1 MPDATGR
8 DGLDGQPT
16 PGSEPVGDGDGEAVG
31 TLDAQDGPPVDLP
44 EDIDELLEVAKETA
58 TGGDGLEVVGSRI
71 RELRGVL
78 RWLVTGIAFSYAA
91 YYLYTA
97 RFGIQSPEAHRG
109 YYWGFA
115 GVLVFLLYPATKR
128 GLADGKRHRMN
139 PLDLLFA
146 AAFAGLTFYF
156 VLRYPIIVL
165 QGGFL
170 LDYQYYLGWAA
181 VLLSLEAT
189 RRVVGLAL
197 PAIAITTLVYAF
209 YGSSFPGIL
218 AHRGFSQ
225 ERVLST
231 LYTSFNGIFGP
242 VAAIFA
248 TFVFL
253 FIIFGAFLQ
262 KSGAGRFF
270 IDLPFAIAG
279 SARGGPAKVAVAVS
293 ALMGSVNGSAVAN
306 VMTTGSL
313 TIPLM
318 RKVGYSR
325 NFSGGV
331 EAAASTGGQILPPVM
346 GAGAFLI
353 AEFTGVPY
361 VTIVLVSIV
370 PALMYFLAVYWLVD
384 FEAVKK
390 ELRGLPKEE
399 LPDWRHVLK
408 SGWYFVLP
416 LVVLFVLIIQRYSPA
431 YAAFWSIMSIIV
443 IGIAVPYEGKRMTP
457 KDVFDAMVGSA
468 VVSLTVGGIV
478 GTIGI
483 IVGIINL
490 TGLGLRF
497 SGLIVTLSGGNL
509 WLVLILVTL
518 VSWLLGAGLTVTSS
532 YIVVAILAAPALI
545 EVGIPLL
552 AAHLIIF
559 WVSQDANVT
568 PPIALAA
575 FAGASIS
582 GGKPM
587 QTGWEAWKL
596 ARGLYIVPVLMAF
609 SPLVVGPFWAAAPV
623 AVTAIMGIYLLS
635 AGISGCLI
643 RRTTLAEQLL
653 LLTGGILMIVPDLA
667 TAGVGLLVGLF
678 AYGLQ
683 RQRPDLVTSSQRRYN
698 ASVGRKAARL
708 EKAASKGRHVLD

>member
-1 MPDATGR
+1 MSESDGIRDAAGATGA
-8 DGLDGQPT
+8 
-16 PGSEPVGDGDGEAVG
+16 PGASDE
-31 TLDAQDGPPVDLP
+31 LP
-44 EDIDELLEVAKETA
+44 EDVEQLLVAAKESA
-58 TGGDGLEVVGSRI
+58 TGGDGLEVVSKV
-71 RELRGVL
+71 REFSGFLRY
-78 RWLVTGIAFSYAA
+78 LVMGIAFVYAG

-109 YYWGFA
+109 YYWGLA

-128 GLADGKRHRMN
+128 GLAEGKRHRIN
-139 PLDLLFA
+139 PLDIVFA
-146 AAFAGLTFYF
+146 AAFAGLMFYF
-156 VLRYPIIVL
+156 VLRYPEIVN

-170 LDYQYYLGWAA
+170 LDYQYYMGWAA
-181 VLLSLEAT
+181 ILLSLEAT

-197 PAIAITTLVYAF
+197 PLIATFFLFYAF
-209 YGSSFPGIL
+209 YGPSFPGIL
-218 AHRGFSQ
+218 AHRGLSQ

-231 LYTSFNGIFGP
+231 MYTSFNGIFGP

-318 RKVGYSR
+318 RRVGYSR

-370 PALMYFLAVYWLVD
+370 PAIMYFMAVYWLVD
-384 FEAVKK
+384 FEAAKK
-390 ELRGLPKEE
+390 NLEGLPKED
-399 LPDWRHVLK
+399 LPDWKQVVAK
-408 SGWYFVLP
+408 GWYFVLP
-416 LVVLFVLIIQRYSPA
+416 LVILVTLIVQRFSPSF
-431 YAAFWSIMSIIV
+431 AAFWSIVSIIV
-443 IGIAVPYEGKRMTP
+443 IGVLVPYEGKRMTP
-457 KDVFDAMVGSA
+457 KDVFDSMVGA
-468 VVSLTVGGIV
+468 AIISLTVGGIV

-483 IVGIINL
+483 IVGVINL

-497 SGLIVTLSGGNL
+497 SGLIVTWSGGNI
-509 WLVLILVTL
+509 WLVLVLVTL
-518 VSWLLGAGLTVTSS
+518 ISWLLGAGLTVTSS
-532 YIVVAILAAPALI
+532 YIVVAILAAPALV

-575 FAGASIS
+575 FAGASLA
-582 GGKPM
+582 GGQPM
-587 QTGWEAWKL
+587 RTGWEAWKL
-596 ARGLYIVPVLMAF
+596 ARGLYIVPILMAF
-609 SPLVVGPFWAAAPV
+609 SPLVVGPIGAAAPV
-623 AVTAIMGIYLLS
+623 AITAL
-635 AGISGCLI
+635 AGIFLLCAGMSGYLR
-643 RRTTLAEQLL
+643 RRTTFVEQIALLAA
-653 LLTGGILMIVPDLA
+653 GILMIVPDMLI
-667 TAGVGLLVGLF
+667 AGAGLLLGV
-678 AYGLQ
+678 AVYVWQ
-683 RQRPDLVTSSQRRYN
+683 RRTPDLVTRSQTRYEE
-698 ASVGRKAARL
+698 SVVKKAARD
-708 EKAASKGRHVLD
+708 EKARSLGRKVYD

>member
-1 MPDATGR
+1 MSEQH
-8 DGLDGQPT
+8 DGQQE
-16 PGSEPVGDGDGEAVG
+16 GAG
-31 TLDAQDGPPVDLP
+31 TDQLP
-44 EDIDELLEVAKETA
+44 EDVDELLVVAKETA
-58 TGGDGLEVVGSRI
+58 TGGDGLEVVGSKV
-71 RELRGVL
+71 RELTGVL
-78 RWLVTGIAFSYAA
+78 RLLVTGLAFAYSA
-91 YYLYTA
+91 YYVYTA

-109 YYWGFA
+109 LYWGFA

-128 GLADGKRHRMN
+128 GLAEGKRHRMN

-146 AAFAGLTFYF
+146 AAFAGLALYF
-156 VLRYPIIVL
+156 VLTYQEVVL

-197 PAIAITTLVYAF
+197 PGIALFFLVYAF
-209 YGSSFPGIL
+209 YGPSFPGIL

-318 RKVGYSR
+318 RRVGYSR

-353 AEFTGVPY
+353 AEFTGVAY
-361 VTIVLVSIV
+361 GTIVLVSIV

-384 FEAVKK
+384 FEALKK
-390 ELRGLPKEE
+390 DLRGLPKED
-399 LPDWRHVLK
+399 LPDWKQVVAK
-408 SGWYFVLP
+408 GWYFVIP
-416 LVVLFVLIIQRYSPA
+416 LIILFTLIIQRFSPA
-431 YAAFWSIMSIIV
+431 FAAFWSILSIIV
-443 IGIAVPYEGKRMTP
+443 IGMLVPYEGKRMTP
-457 KDVFDAMVGSA
+457 KDVFDAMVGA
-468 VVSLTVGGIV
+468 AIVSLTVGGIV

-490 TGLGLRF
+490 SGLGLRF
-497 SGLIVTLSGGNL
+497 SGLIVTWSGGNL

-545 EVGIPLL
+545 EVGVPLL

-575 FAGASIS
+575 FAGASLS
-582 GGKPM
+582 GGQPM
-587 QTGWEAWKL
+587 RTGWEAWKL
-596 ARGLYIVPVLMAF
+596 ARGLYIVPILMAF
-609 SPLVVGPFWAAAPV
+609 TPLVVGPISEAAPV
-623 AVTAIMGIYLLS
+623 AITAIMGIYLLS
-635 AGISGCLI
+635 AGMSGCLI
-643 RRTTLAEQLL
+643 RRTTLIEQLAL
-653 LLTGGILMIVPDLA
+653 LAAGVLMIFPDLLV
-667 TAGVGLLVGLF
+667 AGVGLAIGVAVYLW
-678 AYGLQ
+678 Q
-683 RQRPDLVTSSQRRYN
+683 RRTADYASRSQRRYDT
-698 ASVGRKAARL
+698 SLTRRAA
-708 EKAASKGRHVLD
+708 KDAQAGAAGQPTDG

>member
-1 MPDATGR
+1 MTDINGDEVSAEVEVDIPD
-8 DGLDGQPT
+8 D
-16 PGSEPVGDGDGEAVG
+16 V
-31 TLDAQDGPPVDLP
+31 
-44 EDIDELLEVAKETA
+44 DELLEGAKESA
-58 TGGDGLEVVGSRI
+58 TGGDGLEIVGSRV
-71 RELRGVL
+71 REFTGVM
-78 RWLVTGIAFSYAA
+78 RWFVMGLAFSYSA

-128 GLADGKRHRMN
+128 GLVEGKRHRIN
-139 PLDLLFA
+139 PLDILFA

-156 VLRYPIIVL
+156 VLRYPIIVN

-170 LDYQYYLGWAA
+170 LEYQYYMGWAA

-197 PAIAITTLVYAF
+197 PGIAVFFLVYAF
-209 YGSSFPGIL
+209 NGPMFPGIL

-225 ERVLST
+225 ERVLAT
-231 LYTSFNGIFGP
+231 MYTSFNGIFGP

-318 RKVGYSR
+318 RRVGYSR

-353 AEFTGVPY
+353 AEFTGIPY

-370 PALMYFLAVYWLVD
+370 PAIMYFLAVYWLVD

-390 ELRGLPKEE
+390 NLEGLPKED
-399 LPDWRHVLK
+399 LPDWKRVLAQ
-408 SGWYFVLP
+408 GWYFVIP
-416 LVVLFVLIIQRYSPA
+416 LVVLFALIIQRYSPSF
-431 YAAFWSIMSIIV
+431 AAFWSIVSIVV
-443 IGIAVPYEGKRMTP
+443 IGVLVPYEGKRMSP
-457 KDVFDAMVGSA
+457 RDVFDAMVGAA
-468 VVSLTVGGIV
+468 VISLTVGGIV

-483 IVGIINL
+483 IVGVINL
-490 TGLGLRF
+490 SGLGLRF
-497 SGLIVTLSGGNL
+497 SGLIVTWSGGNL

-518 VSWLLGAGLTVTSS
+518 ISWLLGAGLTVTSS

-582 GGKPM
+582 GGSPM
-587 QTGWEAWKL
+587 RTGWEAWKL

-609 SPLVVGPFWAAAPV
+609 SPLVVGPLWEAVPV
-623 AVTAIMGIYLLS
+623 AITAIMGIYLLS
-635 AGISGCLI
+635 AGMSGCLI
-643 RRTTLAEQLL
+643 RRTTLIEQLL
-653 LLTGGILMIVPDLA
+653 LLAAGVLMIVPDLA
-667 TAGVGLLVGLF
+667 VAAVGLAIGL
-678 AYGLQ
+678 AVYLY
-683 RQRPDLVTSSQRRYN
+683 QRRTADFVSRSQHRYD
-698 ASVGRKAARL
+698 ASLVRKAARD
-708 EKAASKGRHVLD
+708 ERARARGRIVHD

>member
-1 MPDATGR
+1 MSDEQQHDEHVT
-8 DGLDGQPT
+8 T
-16 PGSEPVGDGDGEAVG
+16 GEAA
-31 TLDAQDGPPVDLP
+31 DAVDVADIP
-44 EDIDELLEVAKETA
+44 EDVEELLEVAKESA
-58 TGGDGLEVVGSRI
+58 TGGDGIEIVGSRV
-71 RELRGVL
+71 REFTGFL
-78 RWLVTGIAFSYAA
+78 RWLVMGIAFSFSA
-91 YYLYTA
+91 YYMYTA

-128 GLADGKRHRMN
+128 GLVEGKRHRIN
-139 PLDLLFA
+139 PLDVLLA
-146 AAFAGLTFYF
+146 ATFAGLTFYF
-156 VLRYPIIVL
+156 VLNYQVIVM

-170 LDYQYYLGWAA
+170 LDYQYYMGWAA
-181 VLLSLEAT
+181 ILLSLEAT

-197 PAIAITTLVYAF
+197 PAIAVFFLIYAF
-209 YGSSFPGIL
+209 YGPSFPGLL

-231 LYTSFNGIFGP
+231 MYTSFNGIFGP

-318 RKVGYSR
+318 RRVGYTK

-353 AEFTGVPY
+353 AEFTGIPY

-390 ELRGLPKEE
+390 NLEGLPKED
-399 LPDWRHVLK
+399 LPDWKQVLK
-408 SGWYFVLP
+408 QGWYFVIP
-416 LVVLFVLIIQRYSPA
+416 LVVLFTLIIQRFSPA
-431 YAAFWSIMSIIV
+431 FAAFWSIMSIIV
-443 IGIAVPYEGKRMTP
+443 IGVLVPYEGKRMKP
-457 KDVFDAMVGSA
+457 RDVFNSMVGAA

-490 TGLGLRF
+490 SGLGLRF

-545 EVGIPLL
+545 EVGVPLL

-582 GGKPM
+582 GGQPM
-587 QTGWEAWKL
+587 RTGWEAWKL
-596 ARGLYIVPVLMAF
+596 ARGLYIVPILMAF
-609 SPLVVGPFWAAAPV
+609 SPLVVGPVTAAAPV
-623 AVTAIMGIYLLS
+623 AITAIMGIYLLA
-635 AGISGCLI
+635 AGMSGCLI
-643 RRTTLAEQLL
+643 RRTTLVEQLAL
-653 LLTGGILMIVPDLA
+653 LAAGILMIVPDLTVA
-667 TAGVGLLVGLF
+667 AGGFALGLAVWL
-678 AYGLQ
+678 YQ
-683 RQRPDLVTSSQRRYN
+683 RRTRDYQSRSQRRYD
-698 ASVGRKAARL
+698 ASVVKEADRDEKARAAGRKV
-708 EKAASKGRHVLD
+708 ED

>member
-1 MPDATGR
+1 MSDDQQRDEGVADAAA
-8 DGLDGQPT
+8 
-16 PGSEPVGDGDGEAVG
+16 EAV
-31 TLDAQDGPPVDLP
+31 DLADIP
-44 EDIDELLEVAKETA
+44 EDVDELLEVAKESA
-58 TGGDGLEVVGSRI
+58 TGGDGIEMGGSRV
-71 RELRGVL
+71 REFTGFM
-78 RWLVTGIAFSYAA
+78 RWLIMGLAFSYSA
-91 YYLYTA
+91 YYMYTA

-128 GLADGKRHRMN
+128 GLAEGKRHRIN

-146 AAFAGLTFYF
+146 ATFAGLTFYF
-156 VLRYPIIVL
+156 VLRYPVIVM

-170 LDYQYYLGWAA
+170 LDYQYYMGWAA
-181 VLLSLEAT
+181 ILLSLEAT

-197 PAIAITTLVYAF
+197 PGIAVFFLFYAF
-209 YGSSFPGIL
+209 YGPSFPGIL

-231 LYTSFNGIFGP
+231 MYTSFNGIFGP

-318 RKVGYSR
+318 RRVGYTK

-353 AEFTGVPY
+353 AEFTGIPY

-390 ELRGLPKEE
+390 NLGGLPKED
-399 LPDWRHVLK
+399 LPDWKQVVK
-408 SGWYFVLP
+408 QGWYFVIP
-416 LVVLFVLIIQRYSPA
+416 LVVLFTLIIQRFSPA
-431 YAAFWSIMSIIV
+431 FAAFWSIMSIIV
-443 IGIAVPYEGKRMTP
+443 IGVLVPYEGKRMTP
-457 KDVFDAMVGSA
+457 RDVFDSMVGAA

-490 TGLGLRF
+490 SGLGLRF

-545 EVGIPLL
+545 EVGVPLL

-582 GGKPM
+582 GGQPM
-587 QTGWEAWKL
+587 RTGWEAWKL
-596 ARGLYIVPVLMAF
+596 ARGLYIVPILMAF
-609 SPLVVGPFWAAAPV
+609 SPLVVGPVSAAAPV
-623 AVTAIMGIYLLS
+623 AVTAIMGIYLLA
-635 AGISGCLI
+635 AGMSGCLI
-643 RRTTLAEQLL
+643 RRTTLVEQLAL
-653 LLTGGILMIVPDLA
+653 LAAGILMIVPDLVVA
-667 TAGVGLLVGLF
+667 SGGLALGVVVWL
-678 AYGLQ
+678 YQ
-683 RQRPDLVTSSQRRYN
+683 RRTRDYQSKSQRRYD
-698 ASVGRKAARL
+698 ASVIRKADRDEKSRAAGRKV
-708 EKAASKGRHVLD
+708 ED

>member
-1 MPDATGR
+1 MSDVQNTE
-8 DGLDGQPT
+8 
-16 PGSEPVGDGDGEAVG
+16 GSEV
-31 TLDAQDGPPVDLP
+31 PVDGSAAEVALDVP
-44 EDIDELLEVAKETA
+44 EDVDELLEVAKEAA
-58 TGGDGLEVVGSRI
+58 TGGDGLEIVGSRV
-71 RELRGVL
+71 REFTGVT
-78 RWLVTGIAFSYAA
+78 RWFVTGIAFLYSG

-97 RFGIQSPEAHRG
+97 WYGIQSPEAHRG

-128 GLADGKRHRMN
+128 GLAEGKRHRIN
-139 PLDLLFA
+139 PLDILFA
-146 AAFAGLTFYF
+146 ATFAGLTFYY

-181 VLLSLEAT
+181 ILLSLEAT

-197 PAIAITTLVYAF
+197 PGIAVFFLFYAF
-209 YGSSFPGIL
+209 QGPSFPGIL

-231 LYTSFNGIFGP
+231 MYTSFNGIFGP

-325 NFSGGV
+325 NFAGGV

-353 AEFTGVPY
+353 AEFTGIPY

-370 PALMYFLAVYWLVD
+370 PAIMYFLAVYWLVD

-390 ELRGLPKEE
+390 DLQGLPKED
-399 LPDWRHVLK
+399 LPDWKQVLAR
-408 SGWYFVLP
+408 GWYFVIP
-416 LVVLFVLIIQRYSPA
+416 LVVLFTLIIQRYSPSF
-431 YAAFWSIMSIIV
+431 AAFWSIVSIVV
-443 IGIAVPYEGKRMTP
+443 IGVLVPYEGKRMTP
-457 KDVFDAMVGSA
+457 KDVFDAMVGAS
-468 VVSLTVGGIV
+468 VISLTVGGIV

-483 IVGIINL
+483 IVGVINL
-490 TGLGLRF
+490 SGLGLRF
-497 SGLIVTLSGGNL
+497 SGLIVTWSGGNL

-532 YIVVAILAAPALI
+532 YIVVAILAAPALTQ
-545 EVGIPLL
+545 VGVPLL

-587 QTGWEAWKL
+587 ATGWEAWKL

-609 SPLVVGPFWAAAPV
+609 SPLVVGPISAAIPV
-623 AVTAIMGIYLLS
+623 AITAIMGIYLLS
-635 AGISGCLI
+635 AGMSGCLI
-643 RRTTLAEQLL
+643 RRTTLIEQLL
-653 LLTGGILMIVPDLA
+653 LLAAGVLMIVPDLLI
-667 TAGVGLLVGLF
+667 AGAGLLIGVAVYL
-678 AYGLQ
+678 YQ
-683 RQRPDLVTSSQRRYN
+683 RRTKDFVSKSQTRYN
-698 ASVGRKAARL
+698 ASLVRKAERDAKAR
-708 EKAASKGRHVLD
+708 ADGRIALD

>member
-1 MPDATGR
+1 MAEGN
-8 DGLDGQPT
+8 
-16 PGSEPVGDGDGEAVG
+16 EVGDPVADAV
-31 TLDAQDGPPVDLP
+31 
-44 EDIDELLEVAKETA
+44 DIPDDMDELLNVAKETA
-58 TGGDGLEVVGSRI
+58 TGGDGLELVGSRV
-71 RELRGVL
+71 REFTGLM
-78 RWLVTGIAFSYAA
+78 RWFVMGLAFSYSA

-128 GLADGKRHRMN
+128 GLADGKRHRIN
-139 PLDLLFA
+139 PLDLVFA
-146 AAFAGLTFYF
+146 AMFAGLTFYF
-156 VLRYPIIVL
+156 VLRYPVIVM

-197 PAIAITTLVYAF
+197 PGIAVFFLVYAF

-225 ERVLST
+225 ERVLANM
-231 LYTSFNGIFGP
+231 YTSFNGIFGP

-270 IDLPFAIAG
+270 IDLPFAVAG

-325 NFSGGV
+325 NFAGGV

-353 AEFTGVPY
+353 AEFTGIPY
-361 VTIVLVSIV
+361 VTIVLASIV
-370 PALMYFLAVYWLVD
+370 PALMYFMAVYWLVD

-390 ELRGLPKEE
+390 NLEGIPKED
-399 LPDWRHVLK
+399 LPDWKMVVK
-408 SGWYFVLP
+408 KGWYFVIP
-416 LVVLFVLIIQRYSPA
+416 LVVLFTLIIQRYSPSF
-431 YAAFWSIMSIIV
+431 AAFWSIVSIVV
-443 IGIAVPYEGKRMTP
+443 IGVLVPYEGKRMSI
-457 KDVFDAMVGSA
+457 KDVFDAMVGA
-468 VVSLTVGGIV
+468 AIVSLTVGGIV

-483 IVGIINL
+483 IVGVINL
-490 TGLGLRF
+490 SGLGLRF
-497 SGLIVTLSGGNL
+497 SGLIVTWSGGNL

-545 EVGIPLL
+545 EVGVPLI

-582 GGKPM
+582 GGQPM
-587 QTGWEAWKL
+587 RTGWEAWKL

-609 SPLVVGPFWAAAPV
+609 SPLVTGPVREAAPV
-623 AVTAIMGIYLLS
+623 AVTALMGIYLLS
-635 AGISGCLI
+635 AGISGCMI
-643 RRTTLAEQLL
+643 RRTHIVEQLL
-653 LLTGGILMIVPDLA
+653 LLTAGVLMIVPDLLIA
-667 TAGVGLLVGLF
+667 SGGLAIGVAVYLF
-678 AYGLQ
+678 Q
-683 RQRPDLVTSSQRRYN
+683 RRTPDFISASQRRYDR
-698 ASVGRKAARL
+698 SVARKAERD
-708 EKAASKGRHVLD
+708 EKGRSLGRAVHD

>member
-1 MPDATGR
+1 MSDDQQHDESA
-8 DGLDGQPT
+8 T
-16 PGSEPVGDGDGEAVG
+16 PGEATEAV
-31 TLDAQDGPPVDLP
+31 DVVDIP
-44 EDIDELLEVAKETA
+44 EDVEELLEVAKESA
-58 TGGDGLEVVGSRI
+58 TGGDGIEMVGSRV
-71 RELRGVL
+71 REFTGFM
-78 RWLVTGIAFSYAA
+78 RWLVMGIAFSYSA
-91 YYLYTA
+91 YYMYTA

-128 GLADGKRHRMN
+128 GLAEGKRHRIN

-146 AAFAGLTFYF
+146 ATFAGLTFYF
-156 VLRYPIIVL
+156 VLRYPIIVN

-170 LDYQYYLGWAA
+170 LDYQYYMAWAA
-181 VLLSLEAT
+181 ILLSLEAT

-197 PAIAITTLVYAF
+197 PGIAVFFLFYAF
-209 YGSSFPGIL
+209 YGPSFPGIL
-218 AHRGFSQ
+218 AHRGLSQ

-231 LYTSFNGIFGP
+231 MYTSFNGIFGP

-318 RKVGYSR
+318 RRVGYTR

-353 AEFTGVPY
+353 AEFTGIPY

-390 ELRGLPKEE
+390 NLEGLPKDQ
-399 LPDWRHVLK
+399 LPDWKQVLK
-408 SGWYFVLP
+408 QGWYFVIP
-416 LVVLFVLIIQRYSPA
+416 LVVLFTLIIQRFSPSF
-431 YAAFWSIMSIIV
+431 AAFWSIMSIIV
-443 IGIAVPYEGKRMTP
+443 IGVLVPYEGKRMTP
-457 KDVFDAMVGSA
+457 RDVFDSMVGAA

-483 IVGIINL
+483 IVGVINL
-490 TGLGLRF
+490 SGLGLRF

-545 EVGIPLL
+545 EVGVPLL

-582 GGKPM
+582 GGQPM
-587 QTGWEAWKL
+587 RTGWEAWKL

-609 SPLVVGPFWAAAPV
+609 SPLVVGPVSAAAPV
-623 AVTAIMGIYLLS
+623 AITAIIGIYLLA
-635 AGISGCLI
+635 AGMSGCLI
-643 RRTTLAEQLL
+643 RRTTLVEQLAL
-653 LLTGGILMIVPDLA
+653 LAAGILMIVPDLRIA
-667 TAGVGLLVGLF
+667 SGGLALGVAVWL
-678 AYGLQ
+678 YQ
-683 RQRPDLVTSSQRRYN
+683 RRTRDYQSRSQRRYD
-698 ASVGRKAARL
+698 ASVLKKADRDEKARAAGRK
-708 EKAASKGRHVLD
+708 VYD

>member
-1 MPDATGR
+1 MSDIDDANEPAATRPD
-8 DGLDGQPT
+8 
-16 PGSEPVGDGDGEAVG
+16 PVD
-31 TLDAQDGPPVDLP
+31 DLP
-44 EDIDELLEVAKETA
+44 EDVEQLLEAAKESA
-58 TGGDGLEVVGSRI
+58 TGGDGLEVVSKV
-71 RELRGVL
+71 REFTGFMRY
-78 RWLVTGIAFSYAA
+78 LVMGIAFVYAG

-109 YYWGFA
+109 YYWGLA

-128 GLADGKRHRMN
+128 GLAEGKRHRIN
-139 PLDLLFA
+139 PLDLIFA
-146 AAFAGLTFYF
+146 ATFAGLMFYF
-156 VLRYPIIVL
+156 VLRYPIIVN

-170 LDYQYYLGWAA
+170 LDYQYYMGWAA
-181 VLLSLEAT
+181 ILLSLEAT

-197 PAIAITTLVYAF
+197 PVIAVFFIFYAF
-209 YGSSFPGIL
+209 NGPSFPGIL
-218 AHRGFSQ
+218 AHRGLSQ

-231 LYTSFNGIFGP
+231 MYTSFNGIFGP

-318 RKVGYSR
+318 RRVGYSR
-325 NFSGGV
+325 NFSVGV

-370 PALMYFLAVYWLVD
+370 PAIMYFLAVYWLVD
-384 FEAVKK
+384 FEAAKK
-390 ELRGLPKEE
+390 QLQGLPKED
-399 LPDWRHVLK
+399 LPDWKQVVAK
-408 SGWYFVLP
+408 GWYFVLP
-416 LVVLFVLIIQRYSPA
+416 LVILVTLIVQRYSPSF
-431 YAAFWSIMSIIV
+431 AAFWSIVSIIV
-443 IGIAVPYEGKRMTP
+443 IGVLVPYEGKRMTP
-457 KDVFDAMVGSA
+457 KDVFDSMVGA
-468 VVSLTVGGIV
+468 AIISLTVGGIV

-483 IVGIINL
+483 IVGVINL

-497 SGLIVTLSGGNL
+497 SGLIVTWSGGNI
-509 WLVLILVTL
+509 WLVLVLVTL
-518 VSWLLGAGLTVTSS
+518 ISWLLGAGLTVTSS
-532 YIVVAILAAPALI
+532 YIVVAILAAPAMV

-575 FAGASIS
+575 FAGASIA
-582 GGKPM
+582 GGQPM
-587 QTGWEAWKL
+587 RTGWEAWKL
-596 ARGLYIVPVLMAF
+596 ARGLYIVPILMAF
-609 SPLVVGPFWAAAPV
+609 SPLVVGPIGAAAPV
-623 AVTAIMGIYLLS
+623 AITAL
-635 AGISGCLI
+635 AGIFLLCAGMSGYLR
-643 RRTTLAEQLL
+643 RRTTFVEQIALLAA
-653 LLTGGILMIVPDLA
+653 GILMIVPDLLI
-667 TAGVGLLVGLF
+667 AGGGLLLGVAVYLW
-678 AYGLQ
+678 Q
-683 RQRPDLVTSSQRRYN
+683 RRTPDLVTNSQKRYEESLVTRAARDEKRR
-698 ASVGRKAARL
+698 SMGRK
-708 EKAASKGRHVLD
+708 VYD

>member
-1 MPDATGR
+1 MADAEGVMEGT
-8 DGLDGQPT
+8 D
-16 PGSEPVGDGDGEAVG
+16 EPVAPGGDVTAGADIPDDVDVLLEAAKEAATAGDG
-31 TLDAQDGPPVDLP
+31 
-44 EDIDELLEVAKETA
+44 I
-58 TGGDGLEVVGSRI
+58 EVVGSRV
-71 RELRGVL
+71 REFTGVM
-78 RWLVTGIAFSYAA
+78 RWVVMSIALIYSA

-109 YYWGFA
+109 YYWGLA

-128 GLADGKRHRMN
+128 GLADGKRHRIN
-139 PLDLLFA
+139 PIDLLLA
-146 AAFAGLTFYF
+146 GAFGFLMFYF
-156 VLRYPIIVL
+156 VFRYPVIVN

-170 LDYQYYLGWAA
+170 LEYQYYLGWAA
-181 VLLSLEAT
+181 ILLSLEAT

-197 PAIAITTLVYAF
+197 PTIAVFFLVYAF
-209 YGSSFPGIL
+209 YGPRFPGLL

-225 ERVLST
+225 ERVIST
-231 LYTSFNGIFGP
+231 MYTSFNGIFGP

-248 TFVFL
+248 TYVFL
-253 FIIFGAFLQ
+253 FIIFGSFLQ
-262 KSGAGRFF
+262 KSGASRFF

-325 NFSGGV
+325 NFAGGV

-353 AEFTGVPY
+353 SEFTGVPY
-361 VTIVLVSIV
+361 VTIVLVSLV

-384 FEAVKK
+384 FEAAKK
-390 ELRGLPKEE
+390 QLEGLPKEE
-399 LPDWRHVLK
+399 LPDWKEVVRR
-408 SGWYFVLP
+408 GWYFVIP
-416 LVVLFVLIIQRYSPA
+416 LVVLFALIIQRYSPA
-431 YAAFWSIMSIIV
+431 FAAFWSIVSIVV
-443 IGIAVPYEGKRMTP
+443 IGVLVPYEGKRMTP
-457 KDVFDAMVGSA
+457 KDVFDSMVAGA

-490 TGLGLRF
+490 SGLGLRF
-497 SGLIVTLSGGNL
+497 SGLIVTWSGGNI
-509 WLVLILVTL
+509 WLVLILVT
-518 VSWLLGAGLTVTSS
+518 VISWLLGAGLTVTSS
-532 YIVVAILAAPALI
+532 YIVVAILAAPALVD
-545 EVGIPLL
+545 VGIPLL

-582 GGKPM
+582 GGQPM
-587 QTGWEAWKL
+587 RTGWEAWKL
-596 ARGLYIVPVLMAF
+596 ARGLYIVPILMAF
-609 SPLVVGPFWAAAPV
+609 SPLVTGPFGKAAPV
-623 AVTAIMGIYLLS
+623 AITAIGGIFLLCAGMSGYLH
-635 AGISGCLI
+635 
-643 RRTTLAEQLL
+643 RRTTLVEQLALLAAGALMITPNLLIEAGGL
-653 LLTGGILMIVPDLA
+653 LL
-667 TAGVGLLVGLF
+667 GVAV
-678 AYGLQ
+678 YVWQ
-683 RQRPDLVTSSQRRYN
+683 RRTPDLVTKSQVRYE
-698 ASVGRKAARL
+698 ASLVKKKTRDEKARSMGRK
-708 EKAASKGRHVLD
+708 VYD

>member
-1 MPDATGR
+1 MSDEQQHDEHVT
-8 DGLDGQPT
+8 T
-16 PGSEPVGDGDGEAVG
+16 GEAA
-31 TLDAQDGPPVDLP
+31 DAVDVADIP
-44 EDIDELLEVAKETA
+44 EDVEELLEVAKESA
-58 TGGDGLEVVGSRI
+58 TGGDGIEIVGSRV
-71 RELRGVL
+71 REFTGFL
-78 RWLVTGIAFSYAA
+78 RWLVMGIAFSFSA
-91 YYLYTA
+91 YYMYTA

-128 GLADGKRHRMN
+128 GLVEGKRHRIN
-139 PLDLLFA
+139 PLDVLLA
-146 AAFAGLTFYF
+146 ATFAGLTFYF
-156 VLRYPIIVL
+156 VLNYQVIVM

-170 LDYQYYLGWAA
+170 LDYQYYMGWAA
-181 VLLSLEAT
+181 ILLSLEAT

-197 PAIAITTLVYAF
+197 PGIAVFFLIYAF
-209 YGSSFPGIL
+209 YGPSFPGIL

-231 LYTSFNGIFGP
+231 MYTSFNGIFGP

-318 RKVGYSR
+318 RRVGYTK

-353 AEFTGVPY
+353 AEFTGIPY

-390 ELRGLPKEE
+390 NLEGLPKED
-399 LPDWRHVLK
+399 LPDWKQVLK
-408 SGWYFVLP
+408 QGWYFVIP
-416 LVVLFVLIIQRYSPA
+416 LVVLFTLIIQRFSPA
-431 YAAFWSIMSIIV
+431 FAAFWSIMSIIV
-443 IGIAVPYEGKRMTP
+443 IGVLVPYEGKRMTP
-457 KDVFDAMVGSA
+457 RDVFDSMVGAA

-490 TGLGLRF
+490 SGLGLRF

-545 EVGIPLL
+545 EVGVPLL

-582 GGKPM
+582 GGQPM
-587 QTGWEAWKL
+587 RTGWEAWKL
-596 ARGLYIVPVLMAF
+596 ARGLYIVPILMAF
-609 SPLVVGPFWAAAPV
+609 SPLVVGPVTAAAPV
-623 AVTAIMGIYLLS
+623 AITAIMGIYLLA
-635 AGISGCLI
+635 AGMSGCLI
-643 RRTTLAEQLL
+643 RRTTLVEQLAL
-653 LLTGGILMIVPDLA
+653 LAAGILMIVPDLTVA
-667 TAGVGLLVGLF
+667 AGGFALGLAVWL
-678 AYGLQ
+678 YQ
-683 RQRPDLVTSSQRRYN
+683 RRTRDYQSRSQRRYD
-698 ASVGRKAARL
+698 ASVVKEADRDEKARAAGRKV
-708 EKAASKGRHVLD
+708 ED

>member
-1 MPDATGR
+1 MSDSEQTAGTA
-8 DGLDGQPT
+8 DGVD
-16 PGSEPVGDGDGEAVG
+16 
-31 TLDAQDGPPVDLP
+31 DLP
-44 EDIDELLEVAKETA
+44 EDVEQLLEAAKESA
-58 TGGDGLEVVGSRI
+58 TGGDGLEVVSKV
-71 RELRGVL
+71 REFTGFMRY
-78 RWLVTGIAFSYAA
+78 LVMGIAFVYAG

-109 YYWGFA
+109 YYWGLA

-128 GLADGKRHRMN
+128 GLAEGKRHRIN
-139 PLDLLFA
+139 PLDLIFA
-146 AAFAGLTFYF
+146 ATFAGLMFYF
-156 VLRYPIIVL
+156 VLRYPEIVN

-170 LDYQYYLGWAA
+170 LDYQYYMGWAA
-181 VLLSLEAT
+181 ILLSLEAT

-197 PAIAITTLVYAF
+197 PVIAVFFIFYAF
-209 YGSSFPGIL
+209 NGPSFPGIL
-218 AHRGFSQ
+218 AHRGLSQ

-231 LYTSFNGIFGP
+231 MYTSFNGIFGP

-318 RKVGYSR
+318 RRVGYSR

-370 PALMYFLAVYWLVD
+370 PAIMYFLAVYWLVD
-384 FEAVKK
+384 FEAAKK
-390 ELRGLPKEE
+390 QLQGLPKED
-399 LPDWRHVLK
+399 LPDWKQVVAK
-408 SGWYFVLP
+408 GWYFVLP
-416 LVVLFVLIIQRYSPA
+416 LVILVTLIVQRYSPSF
-431 YAAFWSIMSIIV
+431 AAFWSIVSIIV
-443 IGIAVPYEGKRMTP
+443 IGVLVPYEGKRMTP
-457 KDVFDAMVGSA
+457 KDVFDSMVGA
-468 VVSLTVGGIV
+468 AIISLTVGGIV

-483 IVGIINL
+483 IVGVINL

-497 SGLIVTLSGGNL
+497 SGLIVTWSGGNI
-509 WLVLILVTL
+509 WLVLVLVTL
-518 VSWLLGAGLTVTSS
+518 ISWLLGAGLTVTSS
-532 YIVVAILAAPALI
+532 YIVVAILAAPAMV

-575 FAGASIS
+575 FAGASIA
-582 GGKPM
+582 GGQPM
-587 QTGWEAWKL
+587 RTGWEAWKL
-596 ARGLYIVPVLMAF
+596 ARGLYIVPILMAF
-609 SPLVVGPFWAAAPV
+609 SPLVVGPIGAAAPV
-623 AVTAIMGIYLLS
+623 AITAL
-635 AGISGCLI
+635 AGIFLLCAGMSGYLR
-643 RRTTLAEQLL
+643 RRTTFVEQIALLAA
-653 LLTGGILMIVPDLA
+653 GILMIVPDLLI
-667 TAGVGLLVGLF
+667 AGGGLLLGVAVYLW
-678 AYGLQ
+678 Q
-683 RQRPDLVTSSQRRYN
+683 RRTPDLVTNSQKRYEESLVTRAARDEKRR
-698 ASVGRKAARL
+698 SMGRK
-708 EKAASKGRHVLD
+708 VYD

>member
-1 MPDATGR
+1 MSDIDDARDDAANAAGDATQS
-8 DGLDGQPT
+8 D
-16 PGSEPVGDGDGEAVG
+16 PGTQVDLS
-31 TLDAQDGPPVDLP
+31 DLP
-44 EDIDELLEVAKETA
+44 EDVDELLAVAKETA
-58 TGGDGLEVVGSRI
+58 TGGDGIEVAGSRV
-71 RELRGVL
+71 REFTGVM
-78 RWLVTGIAFSYAA
+78 RWLVMGIAFSYSA

-97 RFGIQSPEAHRG
+97 RFGITSPEAHRG

-115 GVLVFLLYPATKR
+115 GVLIFLLYPATKR
-128 GLADGKRHRMN
+128 GLVEGKRHRIN
-139 PLDLLFA
+139 PLDLVFA
-146 AAFAGLTFYF
+146 ATFAGLALYF
-156 VLRYPIIVL
+156 ILRYQVVVN

-170 LDYQYYLGWAA
+170 LDYQYYMAWAA
-181 VLLSLEAT
+181 ILLSLEAT

-197 PAIAITTLVYAF
+197 PGIAVFFLFYAF
-209 YGSSFPGIL
+209 YGPSFPGIL
-218 AHRGFSQ
+218 AHRGLSQ

-231 LYTSFNGIFGP
+231 MYTSFNGIFGP

-318 RKVGYSR
+318 RRVGYTR
-325 NFSGGV
+325 NFAGGV
-331 EAAASTGGQILPPVM
+331 EAAASTGGGILPPVM

-353 AEFTGVPY
+353 AEFTGIPY

-370 PALMYFLAVYWLVD
+370 PAIMYFLAVYWLVD

-390 ELRGLPKEE
+390 ELKGLPKED
-399 LPDWRHVLK
+399 LPDWKQVLLR
-408 SGWYFVLP
+408 GWYFVIP
-416 LVVLFVLIIQRYSPA
+416 LGVLFTLIIQRYSPS
-431 YAAFWSIMSIIV
+431 YAAFWSIVSIVV
-443 IGIAVPYEGKRMTP
+443 IGTLVPYEGKRMTP
-457 KDVFDAMVGSA
+457 RDVFDAMVGAA
-468 VVSLTVGGIV
+468 VASLTVGGIV

-483 IVGIINL
+483 IVGVINL
-490 TGLGLRF
+490 SGLGLRF
-497 SGLIVTLSGGNL
+497 SGLIVTWSGGNL

-545 EVGIPLL
+545 EVGVPLL

-582 GGKPM
+582 GGQPM
-587 QTGWEAWKL
+587 RTGWEAWKL

-609 SPLVVGPFWAAAPV
+609 SPLVVGPFWEAVPV
-623 AVTAIMGIYLLS
+623 AITAVMGIYLLS
-635 AGISGCLI
+635 AGMSGCLI
-643 RRTTLAEQLL
+643 RRTTLIEQLL
-653 LLTGGILMIVPDLA
+653 LLAAGVLMIVPDLMV
-667 TAGVGLLVGLF
+667 AGGGLLVGVAVWL
-678 AYGLQ
+678 YQ
-683 RQRPDLVTSSQRRYN
+683 RRTADLITKSQLRYN
-698 ASVGRKAARL
+698 ASLVLKAERDERARDRGRA
-708 EKAASKGRHVLD
+708 VYD

>member
-1 MPDATGR
+1 MNETDDIDAAGGPGE
-8 DGLDGQPT
+8 GLPEDAI
-16 PGSEPVGDGDGEAVG
+16 VGVDVSD
-31 TLDAQDGPPVDLP
+31 DLP
-44 EDIDELLEVAKETA
+44 EDVDELLASAKASA
-58 TGGDGLEVVGSRI
+58 TGGDGLEVVSRV
-71 RELRGVL
+71 REFTGFM
-78 RWLVTGIAFSYAA
+78 RWLVMGIAFTYSG

-128 GLADGKRHRMN
+128 GLAEGKRHRIN
-139 PLDLLFA
+139 PIDLVLS
-146 AAFAGLTFYF
+146 AAFGLLAVYF
-156 VLRYPIIVL
+156 VVRYPIIVN

-170 LDYQYYLGWAA
+170 LDYQYYLGWGAI
-181 VLLSLEAT
+181 LLSLEAT
-189 RRVVGLAL
+189 RRVVGMAL
-197 PAIAITTLVYAF
+197 PAIATFFLFYAF
-209 YGSSFPGIL
+209 YGPSFPGIL
-218 AHRGFSQ
+218 AHRGLSQ

-231 LYTSFNGIFGP
+231 MYTSFNGIFGP

-318 RKVGYSR
+318 RRVGYSR
-325 NFSGGV
+325 NFAGGV

-353 AEFTGVPY
+353 AEFTGIPY

-370 PALMYFLAVYWLVD
+370 PAIMYFLAVYWLVD
-384 FEAVKK
+384 FEAAKK
-390 ELRGLPKEE
+390 ELQGLPKED
-399 LPDWRHVLK
+399 LPDWKQVVAR
-408 SGWYFVLP
+408 GWYFVLP
-416 LVVLFVLIIQRYSPA
+416 LVILITLIVQRYSPS
-431 YAAFWSIMSIIV
+431 YAAFWSIVSIIV
-443 IGIAVPYEGKRMTP
+443 IGVLVPYEGKRMTP
-457 KDVFDAMVGSA
+457 KDVFDSMVGASII
-468 VVSLTVGGIV
+468 SLTVGGIV

-483 IVGIINL
+483 IVGVINL

-497 SGLIVTLSGGNL
+497 SGLIVTWSGGNL

-532 YIVVAILAAPALI
+532 YIVVAILAAPALV
-545 EVGIPLL
+545 EVGVPLL

-582 GGKPM
+582 GGQPM
-587 QTGWEAWKL
+587 RTGWEAWKL

-609 SPLVVGPFWAAAPV
+609 SPLVVGPFWEAVPV
-623 AVTAIMGIYLLS
+623 ALTAVVGIYLLS
-635 AGISGCLI
+635 AGMSGCLL
-643 RRTTLAEQLL
+643 RRTTLIEQLL
-653 LLTGGILMIVPDLA
+653 LLGAGVLMIVPDLLI
-667 TAGVGLLVGLF
+667 AGGGLLIGIAVYLW
-678 AYGLQ
+678 Q
-683 RQRPDLVTSSQRRYN
+683 RRTRELVTKSQLRYN
-698 ASVGRKAARL
+698 DSLVRRKERDDKARSLGRK
-708 EKAASKGRHVLD
+708 VYD

>member
-1 MPDATGR
+1 MSDSEQTAGTA
-8 DGLDGQPT
+8 DGID
-16 PGSEPVGDGDGEAVG
+16 DI
-31 TLDAQDGPPVDLP
+31 P
-44 EDIDELLEVAKETA
+44 EDVEQLLEAAKESA
-58 TGGDGLEVVGSRI
+58 TGGDGLEVVSRV
-71 RELRGVL
+71 REFTGFMRY
-78 RWLVTGIAFSYAA
+78 LVMGIAFVYSG

-109 YYWGFA
+109 YYWGLA

-128 GLADGKRHRMN
+128 GLAEGKRHRIN
-139 PLDLLFA
+139 PLDLVFA
-146 AAFAGLTFYF
+146 ATFAGLMFYF
-156 VLRYPIIVL
+156 VLRYPIIVN

-170 LDYQYYLGWAA
+170 LDYQYYMGWAA
-181 VLLSLEAT
+181 ILLSLEAT

-197 PAIAITTLVYAF
+197 PLIATFFLFYAF
-209 YGSSFPGIL
+209 YGPSFPGIL
-218 AHRGFSQ
+218 AHRGLSQ

-231 LYTSFNGIFGP
+231 MYTSFNGIFGP

-318 RKVGYSR
+318 RRVGYSR

-370 PALMYFLAVYWLVD
+370 PAIMYFLAVYWLVD
-384 FEAVKK
+384 FEAAKK
-390 ELRGLPKEE
+390 SLEGLPKED
-399 LPDWRHVLK
+399 LPDWKQVVAK
-408 SGWYFVLP
+408 GWYFVLP
-416 LVVLFVLIIQRYSPA
+416 LVILVTLIVQRYSPSF
-431 YAAFWSIMSIIV
+431 AAFWSIVSIIV
-443 IGIAVPYEGKRMTP
+443 IGVLVPYEGKRMTP
-457 KDVFDAMVGSA
+457 KDVFDSMVGA
-468 VVSLTVGGIV
+468 AIISLTVGGIV

-483 IVGIINL
+483 IVGVINL

-497 SGLIVTLSGGNL
+497 SGLIITLSGGNI
-509 WLVLILVTL
+509 WLLLVLVTL
-518 VSWLLGAGLTVTSS
+518 ISWLLGAGLTVTSS
-532 YIVVAILAAPALI
+532 YIVVAILAAPAMV

-575 FAGASIS
+575 FAGASIA
-582 GGKPM
+582 GGQPM
-587 QTGWEAWKL
+587 RTGWEAWKL
-596 ARGLYIVPVLMAF
+596 ARGLYIVPILMAF
-609 SPLVVGPFWAAAPV
+609 SPLVTGPVGAAAPV
-623 AVTAIMGIYLLS
+623 AITAL
-635 AGISGCLI
+635 AGIFLLCAGMSGYLR
-643 RRTTLAEQLL
+643 RRTTLVEQLAL
-653 LLTGGILMIVPDLA
+653 LAAGILMIVPDLLI
-667 TAGVGLLVGLF
+667 AGGGLLLGL
-678 AYGLQ
+678 AVYLWQ
-683 RQRPDLVTSSQRRYN
+683 RRTPDLVTRSQTRYEASLVTKSARDEKRR
-698 ASVGRKAARL
+698 SMGRK
-708 EKAASKGRHVLD
+708 VYD